1 MEEKQ
6 VKIQGAHK
14 VTITGRKNGTI
25 SGVSDVL
32 SFDVGEIVLQ
42 TTEGMLMVKGEELH
56 VSRLTLEKGEVDIDG
71 KIDSFTYSSVGHSKK
86 SGKSESLLGRMFR

>member
-6 VKIQGAHK
+6 VNIQGAHK
-14 VTITGRKNGTI
+14 VTIEGRRNGTI

-32 SFDVGEIVLQ
+32 SFDVQEIVLQ
-42 TTEGMLMVKGEELH
+42 TVEGLLMIKGEELH

-71 KIDSFTYSSVGHSKK
+71 KIDSLTYSGGQGMKNRK
-86 SGKSESLLGRMFR
+86 NESFFGRMFR

>member
-6 VKIQGAHK
+6 VQIQGAHK

-32 SFDVGEIVLQ
+32 SFDVGEIVLE

-71 KIDSFTYSSVGHSKK
+71 KIDSLTYTSQGKGK
-86 SGKSESLLGRMFR
+86 GKSESVFRRMFK